1 MNHEIEFV
9 VNNHIACHPQMIQQ
23 RMEVPSSIT
32 VDYSPE
38 YPSIQL
44 IPQDMLKK
52 YILYAKMNI
61 HPIIDNVDQDKI
73 ARMYFLM
80 NYSIIYL
87 VMLN

>member
-1 MNHEIEFV
+1 MEI
-9 VNNHIACHPQMIQQ
+9 PL
-23 RMEVPSSIT
+23 SST

-73 ARMYFLM
+73 ARMYL
-80 NYSIIYL
+80 S
-87 VMLN
+87 

>member
-1 MNHEIEFV
+1 
-9 VNNHIACHPQMIQQ
+9 MIQQ
-23 RMEVPSSIT
+23 RMEIPLSST

-73 ARMYFLM
+73 ARMYLSQ
-80 NYSIIYL
+80 YHSIINL